1 MMGKILHNRG
11 FGPTTGYVVRHGAI
25 YLGGNMLGRTA
36 VELTNE
42 FRLLHALR
50 PDLKRPV
57 VHLIG
62 AFAPSDRV
70 TDTEM
75 LEIATKFMVGHGY
88 EDSLHTIWRH
98 TDGTTDHFHIVTA
111 QMDIDGK
118 VISQSFERYRNKRLC
133 RELEKEYG
141 LQLVSNIRKEEP
153 KPPSAPLPTPEPDGL
168 DIELPSVTT
177 VVSDFL
183 SRAIKAALPT
193 CKTVGDLA
201 QALHHQGIAMVP
213 QVHAEN
219 GQVYG
224 LGFRVETGPLAGS
237 FISGSRIPGGFSP
250 KKLVTKHGLAF
261 DQDRDLPILRNP
273 QPTAPPPMSAKTP
286 QKPPKNRRKKKGDRR
301 NARNQRKHSSFE
313 PTGSGPAPWYWN
325 GASPEIYGTHGPSS
339 ATTQLVGEVL
349 ANPYSRTSFYEP
361 PHEPLFSTSPS
372 NPWRLADHH

>member
-1 MMGKILHNRG
+1 MIGKILHNIG
-11 FGPTTGYVVRHGAI
+11 FGPTTRYVVRQGAI
-25 YLGGNMLGRTA
+25 HLGSNMLGRTA
-36 VELTNE
+36 AELTEE

-62 AFAPSDRV
+62 ALAPNDRV
-70 TDTEM
+70 TDAEM

-98 TDGTTDHFHIVTA
+98 MDGTTDHFHIVTA

-118 VISQSFERYRNKRLC
+118 VISQSFERHRNKRLC

-141 LQLVSNIRKEEP
+141 LQPVSNIRKEEP
-153 KPPSAPLPTPEPDGL
+153 EPPSPPLPNPEPDGL

-183 SRAIKAALPT
+183 SRAIKAALPS

-201 QALHHQGIAMVP
+201 QELHLQGIAMVP

-224 LGFRVETGPLAGS
+224 MGFRVETGPLAGS

-273 QPTAPPPMSAKTP
+273 SPPPTASVQAT
-286 QKPPKNRRKKKGDRR
+286 QKPLKPRRKKKGDRT
-301 NARNQRKHSSFE
+301 NARHQRKHSRPE
-313 PTGSGPAPWYWN
+313 PYGLGPTPWHWN
-325 GASPEIYGTHGPSS
+325 DGFPEAISPYGPSS
-339 ATTQLVGEVL
+339 AATRLVREIL
-349 ANPYSRTSFYEP
+349 ASPYSRTSFLEP
-361 PHEPLFSTSPS
+361 AHEPLFATPST
-372 NPWRLADHH
+372 NPWGLAGDH